1 MSKTRGNVIDPLQ
14 ITEQYG
20 TDAVRMSMLLGA
32 APGTDIILTE
42 ERMLSARAF
51 ANKIWNAARFIF
63 LNMERSGVSA
73 WMPPAEAPR
82 RPEGPEPP
90 LEDRW
95 IFSRLNECATQASGA
110 IARYRYHEAA
120 QLLWQFFWH
129 EFCDWYLEIKK
140 LRLRES
146 TGLNADWRNL
156 LAVFEAALRLLHPVM
171 PFITEEL
178 WQRLTE
184 GCGGR
189 PASIALA
196 RYPETDPEASDPA
209 AEHDMELLQQLVV
222 SARNLS
228 ADLKL
233 DPRQRSE
240 AALYARGAL
249 AALILREREA
259 VEQLAMVSLEISEGL
274 APAEA
279 EGVLRSTTE
288 FDLLLRVPAAQI
300 EAQRQR
306 IQKENERLEKLIENS
321 RRQLADETFLA
332 RAPQQVVSSIRA
344 KLTEYEAQLAKAQG
358 TLARLCRS
366 R

>member
-1 MSKTRGNVIDPLQ
+1 
-14 ITEQYG
+14 
-20 TDAVRMSMLLGA
+20 
-32 APGTDIILTE
+32 
-42 ERMLSARAF
+42 
-51 ANKIWNAARFIF
+51 
-63 LNMERSGVSA
+63 
-73 WMPPAEAPR
+73 
-82 RPEGPEPP
+82 
-90 LEDRW
+90 
-95 IFSRLNECATQASGA
+95 
-110 IARYRYHEAA
+110 
-120 QLLWQFFWH
+120 
-129 EFCDWYLEIKK
+129 
-140 LRLRES
+140 
-146 TGLNADWRNL
+146 
-156 LAVFEAALRLLHPVM
+156 
-171 PFITEEL
+171 
-178 WQRLTE
+178 
-184 GCGGR
+184 
-189 PASIALA
+189 
-196 RYPETDPEASDPA
+196 
-209 AEHDMELLQQLVV
+209 MELLQQLVV